1 MGDRLRKL
9 GNKVK
14 SLGKKTKN
22 YMDEK
27 IKSCVD
33 IMSSAQN
40 RLTLGIAAVGLGVG
54 LGAGLVGLGSVLI
67 ASAHIAIPN

>member
-1 MGDRLRKL
+1 MSDRLRKL

-14 SLGKKTKN
+14 SLGKKAKN

-40 RLTLGIAAVGLGVG
+40 RLIMGLVVMGVGVGLGVG
-54 LGAGLVGLGSVLI
+54 LGSGLI
-67 ASAHIAIPN
+67 ASAYIRVPN

>member
-1 MGDRLRKL
+1 MSDRLRKL

-14 SLGKKTKN
+14 SLGKKAKN

-33 IMSSAQN
+33 IVSSAQN
-40 RLTLGIAAVGLGVG
+40 RLIMGLVVMGVG
-54 LGAGLVGLGSVLI
+54 VGVVGVGAGLV
-67 ASAHIAIPN
+67 ASAYIRVPN

>member
-1 MGDRLRKL
+1 MGDRLRKF

-14 SLGKKTKN
+14 SLGKKAKK

-40 RLTLGIAAVGLGVG
+40 RLTLGIVAVGFGV
-54 LGAGLVGLGSVLI
+54 GLVGLGSVFI
-67 ASAHIAIPN
+67 ASAHIAVPN

>member
-14 SLGKKTKN
+14 SLGKKAKN

-40 RLTLGIAAVGLGVG
+40 RVNLGLVAIGLGI
-54 LGAGLVGLGSVLI
+54 GLV
-67 ASAHIAIPN
+67 ASGYVRASN